1 MLNAIYKLGES
12 YIEKENIDKMEVL
25 VDNKKIGAVITI
37 NLIDEGNGVFSYD
50 KVIQEDFN
58 ENNLL
63 KYLYKKGSSRGTD
76 ITPSC
81 LITDPEKTFNNKF
94 FKWISNNQDK
104 NDFLKGVFNCIDS
117 NKDEIF
123 EDLVK
128 IHSDINLKDSNIL
141 LTLTFL
147 SDDVKKYIGD
157 YEFFRDILKENAEEK
172 YYKKGSKK
180 IKGNGVCFLCDG
192 EKEVL
197 GLVSSAIG
205 FAFSTPEKE
214 GNVPSNLME
223 NQWKLLPI
231 CVDCAL
237 FLESGKKFIEE
248 YMDFKEFGLS
258 FYAIPNFIFD
268 SEEGFTKLYKVLS
281 RFQSENA
288 KVEDLTLIENKLQY
302 IVRNM
307 EDIVEFKFLFYESSN
322 NAFDILAYVES
333 IIPSWLN
340 NLYETQN
347 TIQGYD
353 FFQEDNLKYIYG
365 KDHAGDFIDWINKNE
380 KYYKCNKKNWYQKF
394 LRDFISSFSKKMY
407 IDTVVDVLSQKRL
420 DYDFLLSRFMHKIR
434 RNWRNQ
440 EHTAYKTAILKS
452 LMLFTLFDKLN
463 LLRGNTLNIVD
474 DEFNIENL
482 LDTPSKRAA
491 FLTGV
496 LTRKLMNIQYN
507 ELKST
512 PFYNKL
518 YGLSLDEKKIKK
530 IYLAAFNKLRE
541 YGAAFPK
548 LEEELSLNFTKAE
561 NNWNLKRDETS
572 YFFLLGHTLYKK
584 IEF

>member
-1 MLNAIYKLGES
+1 MLNAIYKLGKS

-25 VDNKKIGAVITI
+25 LDNKKIGAVITI

-117 NKDEIF
+117 NKEKIF
-123 EDLVK
+123 GDLVK
-128 IHSDINLKDSNIL
+128 IHRDINLKDSNIL

-147 SDDVKKYIGD
+147 SDGVKKYIGD
-157 YEFFRDILKENAEEK
+157 YEFFRNILKENAEEK
-172 YYKKGSKK
+172 YYKKGSSK
-180 IKGNGVCFLCDG
+180 IKGEGVCFLCG
-192 EKEVL
+192 EEKEVL
-197 GLVSSAIG
+197 GLVSNAIG
-205 FAFSTPEKE
+205 FAFSTPEKV
-214 GNVPSNLME
+214 GNVPSNLIE

-258 FYAIPNFIFD
+258 FYAIPNFILD
-268 SEEGFTKLYKVLS
+268 SEDGFTKLYKVLS

-288 KVEDLTLIENKLQY
+288 KIADLNIIENKLQY

-307 EDIVEFKFLFYESSN
+307 DDIVEFKFLFYESSN

-340 NLYETQN
+340 NLYEIQN
-347 TIQGYD
+347 TIQGFD

-365 KDHAGDFIDWINKNE
+365 EKHAGDFIDWINKNE

-407 IDTVVDVLSQKRL
+407 IDTVVDVLSQKKL

-434 RNWRNQ
+434 LNWRNQ
-440 EHTAYKTAILKS
+440 EYVAYKTAILKS

-463 LLRGNTLNIVD
+463 LLRGNTLNIID

-496 LTRKLMNIQYN
+496 LTRKLMNIQYM
-507 ELKST
+507 ELNST

-541 YGAAFPK
+541 YGTAFPK